1 MPCLPSPADPFSP
14 WTPGLAVTTL
24 ATGRRTVQKEAGPA
38 LRLGV
43 ALHLIRQVSRDV
55 PTRWPPAS
63 VNRPRPPARATQV
76 ADGVTTARSA
86 NKIEH
91 VATQAPDSAA
101 QDRLL
106 LLDGHSLAYRAFF
119 ALPIENFSTT
129 TGQPTNAVYGF
140 TAMLINV
147 LRDEKPTHVAV
158 AFDRGEPTFRH
169 EQWVE
174 YKANRRETPED
185 FRSQLSLIFEV
196 LDALGIRRLSAPG
209 YEADD
214 LIATL
219 ATQAAA
225 EKMDV
230 LIVTGDRDVL
240 QLVSDRVTVLMTR
253 RGITEMTRFTPDTVQ
268 EKYGLS
274 PSQYPD
280 FAAVRGDPSDNLPGI
295 PGVGEKTATKWIA
308 EFGSLAN
315 LVDRVDEVKGKAG
328 DALREH
334 LASVLRNRQLTSL
347 LTDLPAETVGA
358 VPGDLLPTAWD
369 RETIHQLFDTLQ
381 FRVLRDRLYQT
392 LPHGLISTVGAP
404 GQAGLAGQPAKQ
416 ALEVVADLLGP
427 DQVAPWLASHISAER
442 SGLAVAGTWG
452 RGTGNLTAV
461 AIAAPDGHGAHID
474 PTTLTDEDDRALA
487 AWLADP
493 AHPKVLHDAK
503 GPLHA
508 FAARGFTLAGLE
520 CDTALAA
527 YLALPGQRTFD
538 LADLTLRYTGQELRQ
553 DAEDGQ
559 LTLDGSAERDAATG
573 LVLRAQATLQLA
585 AALDADLDRREAGA
599 LLRELELPL
608 VFVLAK
614 MEHTGIAAD
623 LDHFGAMS
631 ATLHGEVKAAE
642 QAAFAVVGHEFN
654 LGSPKQLQE
663 ILFNELSL
671 PKTKRIKTG
680 YTTDSEALTSL
691 LAQTGHPLLEHLL
704 RHRDVSKLMTIVD
717 SLIPMPTTFNQTI
730 AATGRLSS
738 TDPNLQNIPIRSE
751 LGRQIRKGFI
761 VGAGYECLLTAD
773 YSQIELRIMAHLS
786 GDEALIAAFESGH
799 DFHAA
804 TASRVFGL
812 PPEEVGPELRAK
824 IKAMNY
830 GLAYGLSAFGLSQQL
845 RIGTEEARALMEEY
859 FKEFGGVRDYLH
871 EVVSRARM
879 DGYTATMM
887 GRRRYLPDL
896 TSDNRQRREMAERM
910 ALNAPIQGS
919 AADVI
924 KVAMLAVDSSL
935 TGAGLRSRMLLQVH
949 DELLIEVAPGEYDQ
963 VHDLVCG
970 AMAGAAA
977 LRVPLDVSVGT
988 GRTWDEAAH

>member
-1 MPCLPSPADPFSP
+1 
-14 WTPGLAVTTL
+14 
-24 ATGRRTVQKEAGPA
+24 
-38 LRLGV
+38 
-43 ALHLIRQVSRDV
+43 
-55 PTRWPPAS
+55 
-63 VNRPRPPARATQV
+63 
-76 ADGVTTARSA
+76 
-86 NKIEH
+86 
-91 VATQAPDSAA
+91 VATQAAESTGR
-101 QDRLL
+101 DRLL

-158 AFDRGEPTFRH
+158 AFDRAEPTFRH
-169 EQWVE
+169 EQYVE

-214 LIATL
+214 VIATL

-225 EKMDV
+225 EDMDV

-240 QLVSDRVTVLMTR
+240 QLVSDRVTALMTR
-253 RGITEMTRFTPDTVQ
+253 RGITDMTRFTPETVT

-274 PSQYPD
+274 PAQYPD

-308 EFGSLAN
+308 EFGSLAA

-334 LASVLRNRQLTSL
+334 LGSVLRNRQLTAL
-347 LTDLPAETVGA
+347 ITDMPAETVGA
-358 VPGDLLPTAWD
+358 VPHDLLPVAWD
-369 RETIHQLFDTLQ
+369 REKIHQLFDTLQ
-381 FRVLRDRLYQT
+381 FKVLRERLYAT
-392 LPHGLISTVGAP
+392 LPHGLIGATGSDPGGPLGTSAAP
-404 GQAGLAGQPAKQ
+404 GAGKAPF
-416 ALEVVADLLGP
+416 EVVIDLLGP
-427 DQVAPWLASHISAER
+427 DQAGAWLAAHSAAER
-442 SGLAVAGTWG
+442 SGVSLSGTWG
-452 RGTGNLTAV
+452 RGTGNVTGL
-461 AIAAPDGHGAHID
+461 AIAAPDGHGAYLD
-474 PTTLTDEDDRALA
+474 PVELTAPDEQALA

-503 GPLHA
+503 GPMHA
-508 FAARGFTLAGLE
+508 LAARGLTLAGLAS
-520 CDTALAA
+520 DTALAA

-538 LADLTLRYTGQELRQ
+538 LADLALRYLGKELRE
-553 DAEDGQ
+553 DADGGQ
-559 LTLDGSAERDAATG
+559 LTLDGSGERDAAAA
-573 LVLRAQATLQLA
+573 LVLRAQATLELA
-585 AALDADLDRREAGA
+585 AALEEDLDRRESVA

-608 VFVLAK
+608 VNVLAK
-614 MEHTGIAAD
+614 MERAGIAAD
-623 LDHFGAMS
+623 VEHFAAMS
-631 ATLHGEVKAAE
+631 ATLHGEAKAAE
-642 QAAFAVVGHEFN
+642 QAAYAVAGHEFN

-663 ILFNELSL
+663 LLFTELSL

-680 YTTDSEALTSL
+680 YTTDSEALTHL
-691 LAQTGHPLLEHLL
+691 LAQTGHPVLEHLL
-704 RHRDVSKLMTIVD
+704 RHRDVAKLMSIVD
-717 SLIPMPTTFNQTI
+717 SLIPMAGEDGRIHTTFNQMV

-751 LGRQIRKGFI
+751 LGRQIRLGFV
-761 VGAGYECLLTAD
+761 VGAGYETLMSAD

-786 GDEALIAAFESGH
+786 EDAALIAAFESGH

-804 TASRVFGL
+804 TASRVFGV
-812 PPEEVGPELRAK
+812 PPTEVSPEMRAK

-830 GLAYGLSAFGLSQQL
+830 GLAYGLSAYGLSLQL
-845 RIGTEEARALMEEY
+845 RITPEEARGLMEEY
-859 FKEFGGVRDYLH
+859 FKEFGGVRDYLQ
-871 EVVSRARM
+871 EVVARARM

-924 KVAMLAVDSSL
+924 KVAMLATDSALAAS
-935 TGAGLRSRMLLQVH
+935 GLRSRMLLQVH
-949 DELLIEVAPGEYDQ
+949 DELIIEVAPGELDRAR
-963 VHDLVCG
+963 DLVCA
-970 AMAGAAA
+970 AMAGAAS

-988 GRTWDEAAH
+988 GRSWSEAAH